1 MDYKE
6 YRKLYKDLLT
16 DDGLRRIEE
25 TIDEK
30 AKTLKQINEFLNKYP
45 GVVSKDRD
53 PATPFFELSVKELYR
68 RTLQTC
74 IDIINDVSTILSQ
87 QAYMSQTTFRRKFF
101 EIFSKSER
109 RLYVGIM
116 LIFLSFILY
125 FVDSAA

>member
-6 YRKLYKDLLT
+6 YRKLYKDLLS

-30 AKTLKQINEFLNKYP
+30 SKTLKQINEFLNKYP
-45 GVVSKDRD
+45 GVVSKDRN

-74 IDIINDVSTILSQ
+74 IDIINDVSTIFSQ
-87 QAYMSQTTFRRKFF
+87 QKYMSKTTFRRKFF

-125 FVDSAA
+125 FVDSTA